1 MRGVDGVSAKRAI
14 LKKYFSRIVSWCP
27 VFWRASFHQMRRTLN
42 RCEIAKCYS
51 YVTAIFGFAK
61 LSESKKAAVYA
72 AFLVELT
79 GFEPV
84 TF

>member
-1 MRGVDGVSAKRAI
+1 MINHNVPF
-14 LKKYFSRIVSWCP
+14 Y
-27 VFWRASFHQMRRTLN
+27 QMRRSLN
-42 RCEIAKCYS
+42 SCEIAKCYS
-51 YVTAIFGFAK
+51 YVTAIFGFT
-61 LSESKKAAVYA
+61 EFPEIKKATVYA